1 VGRGEADDI
10 VSGRSHGHH
19 RAILMT
25 ASGQFRGRLRAVS
38 RGRRHGY
45 RTKPRYVRL
54 RFGADAFS
62 DGRCPG

>member
-25 ASGQFRGRLRAVS
+25 VSGQFRGRLRAVS
-38 RGRRHGY
+38 RGRRQQSPAHSSFIFE
-45 RTKPRYVRL
+45 L
-54 RFGADAFS
+54 RDS
-62 DGRCPG
+62 

>member
-25 ASGQFRGRLRAVS
+25 VSGQFRGRLRAVS
-38 RGRRHGY
+38 RGRRQLSPAHSSFIFE
-45 RTKPRYVRL
+45 L
-54 RFGADAFS
+54 RVS
-62 DGRCPG
+62 